1 MNQGPSFISKSKA
14 IKNECELNGMRSCHK
29 RDAVALCK
37 HFSWLSNALQTNTT
51 IRESEAA
58 DHLASM
64 RQLDPT
70 YIGLSFDTIAS
81 SGPNA
86 AIIHYQPDAKH
97 SAIINPNRIYLCDSG
112 AFYVDGTTD
121 VTRTF
126 MFNGE
131 STEFQKRAFTRVLQ
145 SHIAVDQA
153 VFPQG
158 TTGWENTHL
167 TVLKLGYSKTCYII

>member
-1 MNQGPSFISKSKA
+1 
-14 IKNECELNGMRSCHK
+14 MRSCHK
-29 RDAVALCK
+29 GDAVALCK
-37 HFSWLSNALQTNTT
+37 HFSWLSDALLRNTT

-58 DHLASM
+58 DHLAST
-64 RQLDPT
+64 RQLASS

-97 SAIINPNRIYLCDSG
+97 SAVINPRRIYLCDSG
-112 AFYVDGTTD
+112 ALYVDGTTD

-126 MFNGE
+126 MFDGE
-131 STEFQKRAFTRVLQ
+131 PSEYQKRAFTRVLQ
-145 SHIAVDQA
+145 SHISVDQA

-158 TTGWENTHL
+158 TTGL
-167 TVLKLGYSKTCYII
+167 